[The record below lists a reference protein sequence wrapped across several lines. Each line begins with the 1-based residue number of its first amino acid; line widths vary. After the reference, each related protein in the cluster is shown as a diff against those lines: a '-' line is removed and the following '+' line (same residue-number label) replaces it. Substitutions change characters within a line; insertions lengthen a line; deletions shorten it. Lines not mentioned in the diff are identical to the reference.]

1 MIFRAIYKLNQH
13 YAKLCLILMDLIKG
27 EKVYSYVK
35 FCWRFSNGYNSSLP
49 SQLSGSIGTQVTH
62 LSPEIISYFK
72 ECIFKAKN
80 NTIRHLSHIFY
91 AFSVTYR
98 YVLGL
103 VCTKIN

>member
-1 MIFRAIYKLNQH
+1 MLNT
-13 YAKLCLILMDLIKG
+13 YGLDKG
-27 EKVYSYVK
+27 EINYSYVK
-35 FCWRFSNGYNSSLP
+35 FCWRFSNGYNSNLP

-72 ECIFKAKN
+72 QWIFKAKN
-80 NTIRHLSHIFY
+80 NTIRHLIHIFY

-103 VCTKIN
+103 VCTKNH